1 MNIKHAFN
9 REANVLG
16 RKNQDG
22 DVLLQLGRSLFIH
35 FERVICLIF
44 GLIKKKL
51 PTTYIIP
58 CLVFGYAPVLDAI
71 QHR

>member
-44 GLIKKKL
+44 GLIKKKTANHVYYTVFSVWL
-51 PTTYIIP
+51 CTGPRRHTT
-58 CLVFGYAPVLDAI
+58 
-71 QHR
+71 